1 MLMFEIE
8 EKEMVDHPSHYNQG
22 IETIEYIES
31 WSMNFNT
38 GNVIKYV
45 TRAGYK
51 DNQLEV
57 DRRTL
62 HSSDVALVL
71 NELRAA
77 GAEGIAINNYRVLN
91 TTGVQCAWAFIRFD
105 DKKIEG
111 SPFKFYALGN
121 PDQLQASLL
130 LEGSHI
136 NELKIRKLNITIEKF
151 EEIELPTA
159 KKSIEPSFMQRAD
172 N

>member
-51 DNQLEV
+51 DNQLEDLKKAMWYLQREI
-57 DRRTL
+57 DR
-62 HSSDVALVL
+62 
-71 NELRAA
+71 
-77 GAEGIAINNYRVLN
+77 
-91 TTGVQCAWAFIRFD
+91 
-105 DKKIEG
+105 IEN
-111 SPFKFYALGN
+111 K
-121 PDQLQASLL
+121 
-130 LEGSHI
+130 
-136 NELKIRKLNITIEKF
+136 
-151 EEIELPTA
+151 
-159 KKSIEPSFMQRAD
+159 
-172 N
+172 